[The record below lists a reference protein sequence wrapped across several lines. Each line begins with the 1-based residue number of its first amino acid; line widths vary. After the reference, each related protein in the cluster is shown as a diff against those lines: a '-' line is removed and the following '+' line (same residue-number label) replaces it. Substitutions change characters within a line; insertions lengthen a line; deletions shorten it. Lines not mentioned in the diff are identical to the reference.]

1 MSLSEII
8 IEKIQQSGP
17 ISFRDFMEMA
27 LYYPELGYYTS
38 GKDKIGKKGDY
49 YTSPNL
55 THIFG
60 EMIGKQLEEM
70 QYILNEKEFTI
81 VEMGAGTGL
90 LSLDIREY
98 LKKNPELYLNLD
110 YCIVEKSPA
119 MQKEQRKR
127 LGEKVRWCNSI
138 QELSWITGCVFS
150 NELVDAFPVHQV
162 VMGEELMEV
171 FVDYRDGFIEV
182 LKPASDEIKDY
193 LIELDVVLPPGYRT
207 EINLDAIKW
216 IKEIGTSLEKGF
228 VMTMDYGYPSSELYQ
243 EYRYSGTLMCY
254 YKHTANDTPYQ
265 HIGEQDITAHIN
277 FSALDHWGRKN
288 GLEYCGFTDQAH
300 FLLGLGIGDYMEKL
314 QESDAM
320 KHYKKILLIKTLML
334 EMGETFKVLV
344 QKKGIECKQLSGL
357 KFPCRWKI
365 EEKRK

>member
-150 NELVDAFPVHQV
+150 NELVDA
-162 VMGEELMEV
+162 GC
-171 FVDYRDGFIEV
+171 YGR
-182 LKPASDEIKDY
+182 
-193 LIELDVVLPPGYRT
+193 
-207 EINLDAIKW
+207 
-216 IKEIGTSLEKGF
+216 GTHGSLRG
-228 VMTMDYGYPSSELYQ
+228 LQ
-243 EYRYSGTLMCY
+243 
-254 YKHTANDTPYQ
+254 
-265 HIGEQDITAHIN
+265 
-277 FSALDHWGRKN
+277 GR
-288 GLEYCGFTDQAH
+288 LH
-300 FLLGLGIGDYMEKL
+300 
-314 QESDAM
+314 
-320 KHYKKILLIKTLML
+320 
-334 EMGETFKVLV
+334 
-344 QKKGIECKQLSGL
+344 
-357 KFPCRWKI
+357 
-365 EEKRK
+365 